1 MISQLFVSIH
11 VHTYLYNYFNGIQRN
26 AYIEDTPVLNRLIFV
41 PRCPQ
46 RSSTVLLSCS
56 TRNLLMLEL

>member
-41 PRCPQ
+41 PM
-46 RSSTVLLSCS
+46 LSAEEFHCIAQ
-56 TRNLLMLEL
+56 L